1 MRSDVCWRLIIFIID
16 PSIFTQYYFEKV
28 VCIFANIFADISKLN
43 SHAKNARFYFQAGE
57 GANGGDDGSNS
68 DTGSENEDGEG
79 GGGDGGRWGVS
90 RGGSD
95 GGGAD
100 RGPQCL
106 TS

>member
-1 MRSDVCWRLIIFIID
+1 MAS
-16 PSIFTQYYFEKV
+16 SEKSKQFGAYS
-28 VCIFANIFADISKLN
+28 IFANIFADFSKLY